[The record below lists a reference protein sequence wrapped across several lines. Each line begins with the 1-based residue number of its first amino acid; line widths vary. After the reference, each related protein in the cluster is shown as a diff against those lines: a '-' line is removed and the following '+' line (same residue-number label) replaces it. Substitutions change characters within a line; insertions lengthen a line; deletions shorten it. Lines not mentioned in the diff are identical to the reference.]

1 MNAGQALLLFA
12 GIPIGFAVIVAI
24 AVSAPKWMRGDRH
37 SGLPGEPTAEGPV
50 FIASSGSA
58 PDPSIIPRE
67 IGVGS
72 SSFVGGGAHGSF

>member
-1 MNAGQALLLFA
+1 MNAGQALALFA
-12 GIPIGFAVIVAI
+12 GIPIGFAILVAI
-24 AVSAPKWMRGDRH
+24 AVSAGSWIRGDRH

-67 IGVGS
+67 LGVGS
-72 SSFVGGGAHGSF
+72 YSVMGGGAHGSF

>member
-1 MNAGQALLLFA
+1 VNAGQALALFA
-12 GIPIGFAVIVAI
+12 GIPIGFAVIVVI
-24 AVSAPKWMRGDRH
+24 AVSAGGWIRGDRH

-67 IGVGS
+67 LGVGS
-72 SSFVGGGAHGSF
+72 YSVVGGGAHGNW